1 MISVVLPAYK
11 AKYLKASIN
20 SILGQSFSDFELIIV
35 NDASPEDL
43 ADIVS
48 SFDDPRIR
56 YYINNVNIGGQDLVE
71 NWNRC
76 IKYAIGEFIVLAS
89 DDDVYHPDF
98 LKRMISLAQKYPS
111 IDLFHCRVGV
121 INDQSIPIFWGAS
134 IAEYESDIDFI
145 YQRAIARRTQLV
157 SDFMIR
163 REALYRING
172 FVRYPKAWY
181 SDEMTMFR
189 LARNKGVVC
198 AQETLFYW
206 RSSLVNISSSITD
219 TLQKA
224 EASYLYKKD
233 MDLLIRELTPKDEK
247 DKYYWAILQSKIHDA
262 IGQQLCYDLVKTKFL
277 TLIRIMRN
285 KRYRVLLS
293 KKQYI
298 KLILKRIL

>member
-76 IKYAIGEFIVLAS
+76 IKYAIGEFVVLAS
-89 DDDVYHPDF
+89 DDDIYHPDF
-98 LKRMISLAQKYPS
+98 LKRMISLAQKYPL

-121 INDQSIPIFWGAS
+121 INDQNTPIFWGAS

-163 REALYRING
+163 SEALCRING

-189 LARNKGVVC
+189 LAKNKGVVC

-277 TLIRIMRN
+277 TLIRIIRN

-293 KKQYI
+293 RKQYI
-298 KLILKRIL
+298 KLVLKRIL